1 MWPFRPISAAAVNHA
16 WKAPHELRVGAIV
29 VFTGR
34 CAGNRSTWVDANRS
48 TLQILDVREPAEF
61 NGPLGH
67 IPGAKLIPLG
77 QLSGR
82 LAELSRD
89 QPIVAVCRSGARSAQ
104 ATEILC
110 SAGFIQV
117 ANLPGGML
125 RWR

>member
-1 MWPFRPISAAAVNHA
+1 MSSEW
-16 WKAPHELRVGAIV
+16 APLSYSPEGVPEIDP
-29 VFTGR
+29 
-34 CAGNRSTWVDANRS
+34 TWVDANRS

-125 RWR
+125 RWRQEGRAS